1 MIPTPFDGHPPA
13 AEPGARLG
21 PFDGGVHR
29 ITQVEQRA
37 LPHHHVAVQTGN
49 LEQLVHD
56 RVQLRG
62 LGAEDLQ
69 RGAPTDR
76 WLPEVAARE
85 KAQVAAQDAERPTQ
99 LVRRDAQ
106 ELADRKSTR
115 LNSSHRTIS
124 YAVFCL
130 KKKKKKKKKRTRTI
144 RIAAETKKQTKA

>member
-99 LVRRDAQ
+99 LVRSDAQ
-106 ELADRKSTR
+106 ELALR
-115 LNSSHRTIS
+115 LARCPRLLRSLPTLDVGDEPAPRTGD
-124 YAVFCL
+124 
-130 KKKKKKKKKRTRTI
+130 
-144 RIAAETKKQTKA
+144 AEL